1 MPNLFEFSQQIATYK
16 KEKKFSEALSY
27 FRENKGSFTK
37 EQIGNNEYIVS
48 DMISCLRYSNHLD
61 AGFQFLSIYGIAIN
75 EEQKERILS
84 AYGWLLWA
92 KYKAENEN
100 NGHSAT
106 EEDLL
111 SDFSFVMQ

>member
-1 MPNLFEFSQQIATYK
+1 MPTIFEFSQQIATYK
-16 KEKKFSEALSY
+16 KEKKFSEGLSY

-75 EEQKERILS
+75 EQQKEIGR
-84 AYGWLLWA
+84 A
-92 KYKAENEN
+92 
-100 NGHSAT
+100 H
-106 EEDLL
+106 
-111 SDFSFVMQ
+111 V